1 MVTESHIAPDDRV
14 IDHARRDDV
23 PLLVTWTIAEAIDA
37 LRARPV
43 AGRVVYFYVVDGDD
57 RLVGVMP
64 ARSLLMAQPES
75 RVRDTMIT
83 DVIALPHTATVGDAT
98 ELFVQRRLLALPI
111 VDERRRL
118 VGVTDVG
125 LIVGEVTDLARREQ
139 ADTVFQM
146 IGARVSEKG
155 GAWRGWTL
163 RFPWLLCNI
172 AGGLIAAFIAARHS
186 ALLETIVA
194 LALFM
199 PVVLALSESVGMQ
212 AVTLTLQR
220 LHGTAGG
227 GPAFA
232 GSLRREGLTGLL
244 LGASCGATIG
254 GVVWLFERR
263 PELAA
268 VVATTVMASMT
279 TSAVAGVALPAA
291 LRALRWNP
299 RVAAG
304 PIVLAIADFGTL
316 LIYFALAG
324 LWLT

>member
-1 MVTESHIAPDDRV
+1 
-14 IDHARRDDV
+14 
-23 PLLVTWTIAEAIDA
+23 
-37 LRARPV
+37 
-43 AGRVVYFYVVDGDD
+43 
-57 RLVGVMP
+57 
-64 ARSLLMAQPES
+64 
-75 RVRDTMIT
+75 
-83 DVIALPHTATVGDAT
+83 
-98 ELFVQRRLLALPI
+98 
-111 VDERRRL
+111 
-118 VGVTDVG
+118 
-125 LIVGEVTDLARREQ
+125 
-139 ADTVFQM
+139 M
-146 IGARVSEKG
+146 IGARVSETG

-186 ALLETIVA
+186 ALLETVVA

-220 LHGTAGG
+220 LHGAAGG
-227 GPAFA
+227 LPAFA
-232 GSLRREGLTGLL
+232 KSLRREGLTGLL
-244 LGASCGATIG
+244 LGASCGAMIG
-254 GVVWLFERR
+254 GVVWIFERR
-263 PELAA
+263 PELAG

-279 TSAVAGVALPAA
+279 TSAVAGVALPAG